1 MTEHSSQLSL
11 SHGRSLTAEERRKL
25 RDKRVTVV
33 KGSSNDNGKAS
44 VTTSADEDHR
54 FANLLSKNED
64 ELLKFVAQVNKVFQE
79 KLKKPAPFMTFV
91 FCGMQSAGKSTI
103 MERFLNAVINIVHEG
118 TGTRCPLD
126 TTCIHD
132 ENCEEP
138 SCDLSGEELKSGG
151 EKLSVSKVFELITA
165 HNMMLGDQDRFGKAI
180 HLVYRANNVQN
191 MRFVDT
197 PGIISNKSTGKD
209 NRDDIKQILI
219 SELNKPNTK
228 LCVLLEP
235 KEFATNPIVDFLDE
249 SLGGRSN
256 WSKKATYLMTKFDK
270 QLEDSRSSSKANNFF
285 KEFHDNECFPYLVIT
300 PTLAKEDLPP
310 DELYKERQ
318 SLLASADGKEAG
330 RFREW
335 QDGHA
340 RFDAG
345 QSGGDEPL
353 DPRIKEKIGFA
364 TAKKKMRE
372 IMLADTAKRLPEVIT
387 SLRLELDRCRKELSE
402 LKDKQR
408 FTDPQELKHIVQ
420 NMLYVLQQRLL
431 AYLDGDLES
440 TRKFED
446 QLQSLGD
453 EIESEEDSDWEAR
466 EMNFHTD
473 KEVRWRDRIARLHRE
488 TGRRLP

>member
-1 MTEHSSQLSL
+1 MTPDDSQQQSL
-11 SHGRSLTAEERRKL
+11 RLKNGPPLTVEERRKL
-25 RDKRVTVV
+25 RCKRRSGVHGT
-33 KGSSNDNGKAS
+33 SNDNSNAS

-132 ENCEEP
+132 ENCVVP

-165 HNMMLGDQDRFGKAI
+165 HNEMLGDRDRFGKAI

-197 PGIISNKSTGKD
+197 PGIISNNSTGKED

-249 SLGGRSN
+249 SLGRSN
-256 WSKKATYLMTKFDK
+256 WSTKATYLMTKFDK

-285 KEFHDNECFPYLVIT
+285 KEFHENECFPYLVMT
-300 PTLAKEDLPP
+300 PTLAKEDLEP
-310 DELYKERQ
+310 DELYKEI
-318 SLLASADGKEAG
+318 G
-330 RFREW
+330 RA
-335 QDGHA
+335 H
-340 RFDAG
+340 
-345 QSGGDEPL
+345 
-353 DPRIKEKIGFA
+353 
-364 TAKKKMRE
+364 
-372 IMLADTAKRLPEVIT
+372 V
-387 SLRLELDRCRKELSE
+387 
-402 LKDKQR
+402 
-408 FTDPQELKHIVQ
+408 
-420 NMLYVLQQRLL
+420 
-431 AYLDGDLES
+431 
-440 TRKFED
+440 
-446 QLQSLGD
+446 
-453 EIESEEDSDWEAR
+453 
-466 EMNFHTD
+466 
-473 KEVRWRDRIARLHRE
+473 
-488 TGRRLP
+488 